1 MMPMTLSI
9 RHTEPVPAT
18 GGIPWGPFTV
28 LTGAL
33 LALAGLWAPWYR
45 LDLPDGFFGG
55 VARQVVPA
63 DGSAG
68 SAFFQMFATQIDTLE
83 REGRLQADAWDVFR
97 YVDMG
102 IAVAA
107 VVAIAALLLA
117 HTGHLE
123 RFPSDAVSLV
133 GILAAGMVIFRIVD
147 PPGPA
152 GILHV
157 MLGAWVCLAG
167 AVLMVVGSRL
177 AFRP

>member
-1 MMPMTLSI
+1 MTLSI
-9 RHTEPVPAT
+9 RHSEPTDAARGV
-18 GGIPWGPFTV
+18 PWGPFAV

-33 LALAGLWAPWYR
+33 LTLAGLWAPWYR

-83 REGRLQADAWDVFR
+83 REGRLQVDAWDVFR
-97 YVDMG
+97 YVDTG
-102 IAVAA
+102 IAAVAVLA
-107 VVAIAALLLA
+107 VVALLLT
-117 HTGHLE
+117 HTGHLT
-123 RFPSDAVSLV
+123 RFPSDAVSLG
-133 GILAAGMVIFRIVD
+133 GILAAGVVIFRIVN

-157 MLGAWVCLAG
+157 MLGAWLCLAG
-167 AVLMVVGSRL
+167 VALMVVGSRL